1 MLVRERKL
9 VSNGGFR
16 AEPLLVSGG
25 GGGQVWGEGEE
36 AGELR
41 GWSRMDR
48 HVDIEVT
55 QNDGRCRVGEEENGP
70 GTADQSERD
79 GQEGCFGS
87 VTKGGAGGNTQL
99 SQL

>member
-16 AEPLLVSGG
+16 AVLLLVSGG

-36 AGELR
+36 VGELR
-41 GWSRMDR
+41 GWGRMDH

-70 GTADQSERD
+70 GTADQSERE
-79 GQEGCFGS
+79 GQEGCNGS
-87 VTKGGAGGNTQL
+87 EKKGGAGGNTHWHQL
-99 SQL
+99 